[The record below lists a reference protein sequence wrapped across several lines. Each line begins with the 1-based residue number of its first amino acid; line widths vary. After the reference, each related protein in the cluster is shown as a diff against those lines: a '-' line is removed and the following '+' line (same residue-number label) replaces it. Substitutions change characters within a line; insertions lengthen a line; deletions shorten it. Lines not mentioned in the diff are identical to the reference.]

1 MASKYKRQSTGGR
14 FKQRG
19 ASDLGSGAIK
29 AQADVVIDSLKL
41 QRART
46 AEYSSDYVQG
56 MKGVENT
63 EEWNQE
69 LLSSLE
75 DKKYQAKRDAIKV
88 RQARE
93 VEALKGKAKEYGQKA
108 EFWKDF
114 STTYSKQWGELAKG
128 VTDLGLRAA
137 ADKELDKLSQDEFFK
152 SFEDQDKLQEV
163 VEKLLSKQFDE
174 NFKDPK
180 SLNTLTKLFNSQN
193 KYLRAGIQES

>member
-1 MASKYKRQSTGGR
+1 MARISQRQSTGGR
-14 FKQRG
+14 FKQLS

-29 AQADVVIDSLKL
+29 TQADVVINSLKL

-137 ADKELDKLSQDEFFK
+137 ADKELDKLRQDEFIK
-152 SFEDQDKLQEV
+152 SSESKLPILCPHNYDYFEHM
-163 VEKLLSKQFDE
+163 
-174 NFKDPK
+174 
-180 SLNTLTKLFNSQN
+180 LNTEGSRNNLVNVDN
-193 KYLRAGIQES
+193 KYSSNSFQTSS

>member
-75 DKKYQAKRDAIKV
+75 DKK
-88 RQARE
+88 
-93 VEALKGKAKEYGQKA
+93 
-108 EFWKDF
+108 
-114 STTYSKQWGELAKG
+114 
-128 VTDLGLRAA
+128 
-137 ADKELDKLSQDEFFK
+137 
-152 SFEDQDKLQEV
+152 
-163 VEKLLSKQFDE
+163 
-174 NFKDPK
+174 
-180 SLNTLTKLFNSQN
+180 
-193 KYLRAGIQES
+193 